1 MRYFHCSEVEKHPNG
16 TVLTGPALRN
26 ATSQW
31 SAAERTYGP
40 SKGLRLCWRRDP
52 LLLRDASVPGGPT
65 FVYEVEPHGEMQ
77 LDQAGGLWRS
87 MSCESAVVLACPY
100 GPETEISLDGEC
112 GG

>member
-1 MRYFHCSEVEKHPNG
+1 MRYFHCSEVEHPNG

-31 SAAERTYGP
+31 SAAERTYDP
-40 SKGLRLCWRRDP
+40 RRVYVFVGDADP